1 MLYRLFRPSR
11 RTSARASARVLFIR
25 VSPCSVRSWGSPVGS
40 VPSQGGPGSPLAAV
54 PRIADRWLRPAV
66 TAVRVRS
73 VAVLGGAMAVLGGA
87 MAVLGGAMAVLG
99 GAMAVLGGAMVVLGG
114 DGEERLLQ
122 AEAGDLDLA
131 RPVAGVEERVQGAVR
146 IRRLDL
152 HQVVPDLHVDQGRQA
167 EDERL

>member
-99 GAMAVLGGAMVVLGG
+99 GAMVVLGG